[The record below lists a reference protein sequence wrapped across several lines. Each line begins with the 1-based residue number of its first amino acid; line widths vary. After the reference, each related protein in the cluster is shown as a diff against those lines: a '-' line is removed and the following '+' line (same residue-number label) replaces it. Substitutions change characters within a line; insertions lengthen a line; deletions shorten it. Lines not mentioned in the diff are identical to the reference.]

1 MRVGIIGSGEV
12 GQVLGRGFAA
22 RSHNV
27 MIGSRT
33 PDSEK
38 ITSWLKETEA
48 SDGETSSGTFRAVT
62 QFGELVVLAT
72 LWAGTENAIE
82 LAGAENFEGKTVIDV
97 TNPMDYSLGMPPF
110 LTHGNNDSGS
120 EQIQRWLP
128 KAMVVKAFNIVNS
141 ADMVDPDYRGGKP
154 DMFVCGNDEKARA
167 SVADICKDFG
177 WKRVTD
183 IGDLKAARHLEAL
196 ANFWVHLAMV
206 RNGTW
211 RQAFSLLTKE

>member
-1 MRVGIIGSGEV
+1 MRVGIVGSGEV
-12 GQVLGRGFAA
+12 GQTLGRGFAA
-22 RSHNV
+22 RRHNV
-27 MIGSRT
+27 MLGSRT

-38 ITSWLKETEA
+38 VVTWIEETKET
-48 SDGETSSGTFRAVT
+48 DGETTAGTFRAAT

-82 LAGAENFEGKTVIDV
+82 LAGPENFAGKLVIDV
-97 TNPMDYSLGMPPF
+97 TNPMDFSLGMPPF
-110 LTHGNNDSGS
+110 LTHGNNDSGA

-128 KAMVVKAFNIVNS
+128 KARIVKAFNIVNP
-141 ADMVDPDYRGGKP
+141 ADMVDPHYRGGVP
-154 DMFVCGNDEKARA
+154 DMFVCGNDEKAR
-167 SVADICKDFG
+167 SRVADICRDFG

-206 RNGTW
+206 RDGTW
-211 RQAFSLLTKE
+211 RLAFSLLTK